1 MIICQTFGEIIKG
14 VALELDAALVSASI
28 CPCMESVSVLGRS
41 AHSIY
46 CRR

>member
-1 MIICQTFGEIIKG
+1 MIFCRTFGEIIKG
-14 VALELDAALVSASI
+14 VALELDVALVSASI
-28 CPCMESVSVLGRS
+28 YPDMELVSVLGRS